1 MALVGCGGPL
11 SGQRLPADASDVN
24 ATQKS
29 NPNDVLAG
37 GRDSVSTNHGR
48 VQARRDRAMIDPVA
62 PSGLIG
68 AGHPALRPSVDLALA
83 ASLLGGADLADP
95 VADRHRGTVM
105 DFVTMNP
112 DAAERSCPQA
122 HLTGSAL
129 VVDATGT
136 RTILMLHR
144 KLRRWFQP
152 GGHAD
157 GDTNL
162 AAVALKEATEETG
175 ITGLKVLAEVID
187 VDVHRVAPPGEDE
200 HLHLDVRFLVVA
212 PPGASEVAN
221 HESLG
226 LRWVDP
232 DELDDLIPSVDASTR
247 RLVEIGLTRARQLMG

>member
-1 MALVGCGGPL
+1 
-11 SGQRLPADASDVN
+11 
-24 ATQKS
+24 
-29 NPNDVLAG
+29 
-37 GRDSVSTNHGR
+37 
-48 VQARRDRAMIDPVA
+48 MIDPVA

-105 DFVTMNP
+105 DFVAMNP

-175 ITGLKVLAEVID
+175 LAGLRVVVPAID
-187 VDVHRVAPPGEDE
+187 IDIHAVDHRDE
-200 HLHLDVRFLVVA
+200 LGTHLHLDLRYLVLA
-212 PPGASEVAN
+212 PAETDLDGN
-221 HESLG
+221 HESIDIKWVARAELAEHVDEPGILRLAAAGAAAADQLRRSGQLG
-226 LRWVDP
+226 
-232 DELDDLIPSVDASTR
+232 
-247 RLVEIGLTRARQLMG
+247 